1 MTEIIKKSNVD
12 LLSQQA
18 QEING
23 DFVSLPEEQEEEFP
37 TFSYAMDKDGDDDV
51 RTSIC
56 PMDVEED
63 LCLVRRIRDGRMN
76 LIHAMTSTGSSVGN
90 GEVEVVDE
98 AGFIK
103 IL

>member
-1 MTEIIKKSNVD
+1 
-12 LLSQQA
+12 
-18 QEING
+18 
-23 DFVSLPEEQEEEFP
+23 
-37 TFSYAMDKDGDDDV
+37 MDKDGDDDV

-56 PMDVEED
+56 PMDVEEA
-63 LCLVRRIRDGRMN
+63 LWRIRDGRMN

-90 GEVEVVDE
+90 GEVEIVDE